1 MARNRSRHAEGSL
14 LTLVL
19 LILAVGFTLVFLART
34 RIGPPGDAI
43 DLNAASVNELAL
55 AFEIDPALAE
65 ILVQHRERMGG
76 FVHVDQVR
84 SLSVIPAGKQA
95 ERFREAIH
103 QSGVDL
109 YTAGISEIEK
119 ILGVPRPVAHRIIAY
134 RDALP
139 ERRFQSPE
147 ELFKVPVVDAQMFDR
162 LSERLVVRRLVD
174 VFWRFVLSACLLAGL
189 FVAVPVILRKTSS
202 SGDPFLLPITFLL
215 AGLGVITLFSI
226 KDPFRDTMVY
236 LHHVKGLCWGMA
248 ALLFGAL
255 LPTRTRR
262 ALRHYTYVWA
272 LAALLL
278 LVALWLF
285 GRGPE
290 GAKLSLFFFQPME
303 IVKILFMLFMAGY
316 LAARGDQLAD
326 ALHRWRPPVLKG
338 ALARTQGLA
347 VPRRQDFAPLL
358 GMFAAAIGLF
368 LVVRDM
374 GPALVLYGA
383 VLATLYL
390 ATARSG
396 VVVLGVLLV
405 VVAGWMAYVLNF
417 GVMPVRVAMWLNP
430 WQNTYPNGMQL
441 GQGLWAMASGGIWG
455 TGLGL
460 GAPAQIPRGGSDL
473 IFASLGEELG
483 LTGSLTVLV
492 LYVLLIWRGLRIA
505 LHTPNDFDRLVAAGF
520 TSLLGCQVFFITA
533 GVTGL
538 LPLTG
543 ITLPF
548 VSYGSS
554 SLVVDMFMV
563 GALWAISL
571 PDGSVAVIGQKP
583 LFRRTARKLLTTAA
597 FTLLGLVGTGRLF
610 WVQAIASDQIA
621 GHLIRT
627 PDADRIVRSKV
638 NPRLLAIERAIE
650 RGSIYDRRGQVLA
663 TSRLGEISR
672 EMEDDPARA
681 RKFYRKG
688 RYYPRGAAFAHLIG
702 YLDPAF
708 GGPTGLEKDFHAE
721 LRGFQNY
728 SDLVSDYRAKDLP
741 RWLTRIHPRVGK
753 DLVLTLDADLQEEAH
768 RILRRTKRA
777 KGSSAGGAAMVVLD
791 PLTGEMLVSASVPTF
806 NPNTLTPDRWR
817 ALLANEDNSHRL
829 VDRARAGVY
838 PPGSSIKVAT
848 AAAGLEEGIEPVFTC
863 NHAWRDVRWSYQG
876 QIYFRRQI
884 RDDQGDPPHGR
895 IGMARAVQ
903 DSCNLYFAKL
913 GLKLGPERLHRAF
926 AERFELH
933 RIAPLPDFAAD
944 LPDNAY
950 GQGTM
955 RVTPTEMARI
965 AAAVANKGAMMQP
978 LYVREVRE
986 PGGAIVKRF
995 SPTRMGRPIGELNA
1009 RRLAEMMHR
1018 VVRQGT
1024 ARGVFDDLP
1033 VEVAGK
1039 TGTAETDTGNKQPH
1053 AWFIGYTP
1061 YSRPRYAFACIIE
1074 NGGYGRQAAAPAV
1087 REMLQ
1092 EIFGR

>member
-1 MARNRSRHAEGSL
+1 MARDRSGHTEGSL

-19 LILAVGFTLVFLART
+19 LILAAGFVLVFLART
-34 RIGPPGDAI
+34 RVGLPGGAV
-43 DLNAASVNELAL
+43 DLNAADANELAL
-55 AFEIDPALAE
+55 AFEIDPVLAE
-65 ILVQHRERMGG
+65 ILIQHRERMGG

-84 SLSVIPAGKQA
+84 SLPVIPAGKQA
-95 ERFREAIH
+95 ERLREAIH
-103 QSGVDL
+103 QSGIDL
-109 YTAGISEIEK
+109 HTAGSSEIEK
-119 ILGVPRPVAHRIIAY
+119 VLGVPRPVAGRLIAY

-139 ERRFQSPE
+139 DRRFRSPE
-147 ELFKVPVVDAQMFDR
+147 ELLKVPVVDARTFDR
-162 LSERLVVRRLVD
+162 LSGRLVVRRPAD

-189 FVAVPVILRKTSS
+189 FVAVPAILRKMGSR
-202 SGDPFLLPITFLL
+202 GDPFLLPITFLL
-215 AGLGVITLFSI
+215 AGLGVMTLFSI
-226 KDPFRDTMVY
+226 KDPLRDTMVY
-236 LHHVKGLCWGMA
+236 LHHVKGLFWGTA
-248 ALLFGAL
+248 ALLLGAL
-255 LPTRTRR
+255 LSARTRR
-262 ALRHYTYVWA
+262 SLRHYTYVWA

-278 LVALWLF
+278 LVALRLF

-290 GAKLSLFFFQPME
+290 GARLALFFFQPVE
-303 IVKILFMLFMAGY
+303 IVKILFMLFLAGY

-326 ALHRWRPPVLKG
+326 ALHRWSPPVFKG
-338 ALARTQGLA
+338 VLARTKGLA

-396 VVVLGVLLV
+396 IVLLGVLLV
-405 VVAGWMAYVLNF
+405 VITGWMAYVLNF
-417 GVMPVRVAMWLNP
+417 GVMPVRVAMWLDP
-430 WQNTYPNGMQL
+430 WQNAYPNGMQL

-460 GAPAQIPRGGSDL
+460 GAPGQIPRGGSDL

-483 LTGSLTVLV
+483 LIGSLTLLV

-520 TSLLGCQVFFITA
+520 TSLLGCQVLFITA

-548 VSYGSS
+548 VSYGTS
-554 SLVVDMFMV
+554 SLVADMFMV
-563 GALWAISL
+563 GVLWAISL
-571 PDGSVAVIGQKP
+571 PSGSVPVGGQKP

-597 FTLLGLVGTGRLF
+597 FALLGLVGVGRLF

-638 NPRLLAIERAIE
+638 NPRLLAIEQAIE
-650 RGSIYDRRGQVLA
+650 RGGIYDRRGQVLA

-672 EMEDDPARA
+672 EIEDNPARA
-681 RKFYRKG
+681 RGFYRKG

-702 YLDPAF
+702 YLDPTF
-708 GGPTGLEKDFHAE
+708 GGPTGLERDFHAE

-728 SDLVSDYRAKDLP
+728 SDLVADYRAKDLP
-741 RWLTRIHPRVGK
+741 RWLTRLPPRLGK
-753 DLVLTLDADLQEEAH
+753 DLILTLDADLQEEAH
-768 RILRRTKRA
+768 RILRHAKRA
-777 KGSSAGGAAMVVLD
+777 GRGSTGGAAMVVLD
-791 PLTGEMLVSASVPTF
+791 PLTGEVLVSASIPTF
-806 NPNTLTPDRWR
+806 NPNTLTPERWQ
-817 ALLANEDNSHRL
+817 ALLANEDKSHRL
-829 VDRARAGVY
+829 IDRARAGVY

-848 AAAGLEEGIEPVFTC
+848 AAAGLEEGIEPAFTC
-863 NHAWRDVRWSYQG
+863 NHVWRDVRWSYQG
-876 QIYFRRQI
+876 RTYARRQI
-884 RDDQGDPPHGR
+884 RDDRGDLPHGR

-903 DSCNLYFAKL
+903 VSCNLYFANL
-913 GLKLGPERLHRAF
+913 GLKLSPERLRRAF

-933 RIAPLPDFAAD
+933 RIAPLPVFAAD

-955 RVTPTEMARI
+955 LVTPTEMARI

-978 LYVREVRE
+978 LYVREARE
-986 PGGAIVKRF
+986 PGGAVVKRF

-1009 RRLAEMMHR
+1009 GKLAEMMRR

-1024 ARGVFDDLP
+1024 ARGVFNDLP

-1087 REMLQ
+1087 REMLR